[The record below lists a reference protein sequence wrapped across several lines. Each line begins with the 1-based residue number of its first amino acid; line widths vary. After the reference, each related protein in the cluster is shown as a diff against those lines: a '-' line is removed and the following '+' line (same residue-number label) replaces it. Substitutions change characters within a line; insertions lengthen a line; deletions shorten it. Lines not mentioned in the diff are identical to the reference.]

1 MKIGIIDSGL
11 GGLTVAAAIRRRFP
25 TAELHYLG
33 DTARVP
39 YGTRDA
45 DTITAFARELLAYEL
60 GCGIDVLVVA
70 CNTISAIALDA
81 LRAASPVPV
90 VDVIVPT
97 VAAAAATGATTIGVI
112 GTRATIRSSIYRD
125 RLMAINASL
134 VVREVAC
141 PLFVPVVEEGY
152 VGTLVGQDIVREQLT
167 ELRADPPELLIL
179 GCTHYPYLR
188 SEIERVLPTTR
199 ILDSAT
205 ATVEALA
212 ATLGDDVKADGN
224 GELDITITMTSPA
237 LDRLLPGDLRP
248 MALTIL
254 PPEAL
259 RTSR

>member
-1 MKIGIIDSGL
+1 VKIGVIDSGL
-11 GGLTVAAAIRRRFP
+11 GGLTVAAAIRHRFP

-45 DTITAFARELLAYEL
+45 ETITAFARELLAYEL
-60 GCGIDVLVVA
+60 GCGVDVLVVA

-81 LRAASPVPV
+81 LRAASPIPI

-97 VAAAAATGATTIGVI
+97 VAAAAATGAASIGVI
-112 GTRATIRSSIYRD
+112 GTRATIRSHIYRD
-125 RLMAINASL
+125 QLMAINASL

-167 ELRADPPELLIL
+167 ELRADPPELLLL

-188 SEIERVLPTTR
+188 AEIERVLPTTR
-199 ILDSAT
+199 VLDSAT

-212 ATLGDDVKADGN
+212 ATLEGVSGTEGN
-224 GELDITITMTSPA
+224 GEPSITLTMTSPA
-237 LDRLLPGDLRP
+237 LDRLLPTDLRP
-248 MALTIL
+248 MTLTIL

-259 RTSR
+259 RA